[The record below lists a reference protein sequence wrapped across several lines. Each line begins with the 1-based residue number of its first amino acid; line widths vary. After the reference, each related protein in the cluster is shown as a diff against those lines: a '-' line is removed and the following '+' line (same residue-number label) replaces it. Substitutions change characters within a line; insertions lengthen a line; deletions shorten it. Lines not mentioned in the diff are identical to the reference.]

1 MGRGPLALG
10 AAALLS
16 IGASDV
22 TFDAPTPLPNSTA
35 GEHGDHAYAIPD
47 SKLRSGGPEQR
58 ALMVQIATKS
68 GGRVALSGSGGETWK
83 LAERGVGVTGLLIPH
98 NRSCSKT
105 FGSIGLEGGT
115 VNADLDP
122 TTTFVSNFTEFY
134 CADEASGEVTVT
146 REPAQLALSGL
157 PFNVIQLNVAEA
169 DLAVLPSGEIVVT
182 PYMWISDAPKS
193 EMPMAQYGCCLN
205 WTCPCPVPAPTPTN
219 PRPEDHCSCPPR
231 VQHPCAPGTFGPS
244 TKHPKYLLR
253 QMFLLILS
261 PFRSTDLF
269 CGAGTSGCA

>member
-1 MGRGPLALG
+1 M
-10 AAALLS
+10 
-16 IGASDV
+16 
-22 TFDAPTPLPNSTA
+22 
-35 GEHGDHAYAIPD
+35 
-47 SKLRSGGPEQR
+47 
-58 ALMVQIATKS
+58 
-68 GGRVALSGSGGETWK
+68 
-83 LAERGVGVTGLLIPH
+83 
-98 NRSCSKT
+98 
-105 FGSIGLEGGT
+105 
-115 VNADLDP
+115 NADLDP

-182 PYMWISDAPKS
+182 PYMWISDVPKS
-193 EMPMAQYGCCLN
+193 EMPMKQYGCCLN

>member
-1 MGRGPLALG
+1 MREADASSDRVLAPAC
-10 AAALLS
+10 AA
-16 IGASDV
+16 
-22 TFDAPTPLPNSTA
+22 
-35 GEHGDHAYAIPD
+35 
-47 SKLRSGGPEQR
+47 RPE
-58 ALMVQIATKS
+58 S
-68 GGRVALSGSGGETWK
+68 LSGLTLFAAYPLLRPPGS
-83 LAERGVGVTGLLIPH
+83 VLIPH

-146 REPAQLALSGL
+146 REPAQLALTGL

-169 DLAVLPSGEIVVT
+169 DLAVLPSGAIVVT
-182 PYMWISDAPKS
+182 PYMWISDVPKS

-253 QMFLLILS
+253 QMFLSCHLPDQQTYFAEQVLRAVPEPERRLLRIDGRRQQL
-261 PFRSTDLF
+261 
-269 CGAGTSGCA
+269 